1 MHIFL
6 TSLKYLR
13 IEDCP
18 EVESFPEGGLP
29 SNLNLI
35 SILSC
40 DKLIASCK
48 GWGLQ
53 QLPSVRKLSISG
65 KSEDVKSF
73 PEERFLPTNLT
84 FLYIS
89 KFPAMESLNK
99 KGLQHLTSLEQL
111 WIQDCPKLK
120 YMPDEGFPASLS
132 FLRINECPLLKK
144 SCQRKKGKE
153 WRKIAHIDCV
163 MIDEELIA

>member
-48 GWGLQ
+48 EWDLQ

-65 KSEDVKSF
+65 KSEDVRSF
-73 PEERFLPTNLT
+73 PEEGFLPINLT